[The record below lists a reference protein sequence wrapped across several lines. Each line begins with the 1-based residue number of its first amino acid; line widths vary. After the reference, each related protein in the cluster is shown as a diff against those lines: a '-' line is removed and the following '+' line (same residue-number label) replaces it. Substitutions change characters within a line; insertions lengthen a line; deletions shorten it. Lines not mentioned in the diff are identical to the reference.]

1 MSHKWMVMGLLT
13 LLCGVSSVSAQD
25 DPHLKH
31 LWARWQA
38 NPSIDSHVESTE
50 AFMDRIA
57 KAGYTGIVLV
67 DNKVK
72 RWNEMSAAEI
82 AKRRRLREYAR
93 KLKLD
98 YVIAVTST
106 GYANDL
112 MSNDPNLAEGMPV
125 KDAPFVVKNG
135 RLVPDDATTLVNGTF
150 EKHRDNKPDGWG
162 VDAPGKVCFIDTDV
176 TYEGKP
182 SLRMQDPV
190 DNPPHSHARAWQTLD
205 VKPWQYYRITVALKT
220 EGLTSPGDV
229 RLMGLG
235 LTGEHSGRWLNV
247 PYLYAKRTQDWTR
260 LGYTINTRE
269 YTKIAVY
276 LGSWSAGMGKMW
288 WADVTMEPAG
298 LVNLLRRPG
307 APS

>member
-112 MSNDPNLAEGMPV
+112 MSNDPDLAAGMPV
-125 KDAPFVVKNG
+125 VDAPFVVRDG

-205 VKPWQYYRITVALKT
+205 VKPWQYYRIT
-220 EGLTSPGDV
+220 GN
-229 RLMGLG
+229 RLDQ
-235 LTGEHSGRWLNV
+235 N
-247 PYLYAKRTQDWTR
+247 
-260 LGYTINTRE
+260 
-269 YTKIAVY
+269 
-276 LGSWSAGMGKMW
+276 
-288 WADVTMEPAG
+288 
-298 LVNLLRRPG
+298 
-307 APS
+307 